1 MNMIQKIIENRQ
13 QMAGLMALASFVI
26 LSAALF
32 SQYIGGLAPCQ
43 LCIYQRIPYVFVIA
57 FGILSYGL
65 TVIRPQA
72 AYFFFVLLILNLFID
87 AGIAGFH
94 AGVEYKWW
102 EGLTGCTVSLPDSN
116 ASIEELREAIL
127 NAPITKCDEAAFTVL
142 GISMAGYNFLT
153 ALGLGLVASYSLIK
167 GK

>member
-1 MNMIQKIIENRQ
+1 
-13 QMAGLMALASFVI
+13 MAGLMALASFVV

-32 SQYIGGLAPCQ
+32 SQYVGGLAPCQ
-43 LCIYQRIPYVFVIA
+43 LCIYQRIPYVFAIA

-65 TVIRPQA
+65 TTIRPQA
-72 AYFFFVLLILNLFID
+72 ACLFFVLLILSLFID

-102 EGLTGCTVSLPDSN
+102 EGLTGCSASLPDAN
-116 ASIEELREAIL
+116 TSIEELRAAIL
-127 NAPITKCDEAAFTVL
+127 NAPVIKCDEAAFTIL
-142 GISMAGYNFLT
+142 GISMAGYNFLM